1 MKGLAIRRHHRH
13 RMRVK
18 AKNVYRGNPKALR
31 WADNLAL
38 CSCWMCGNQRRHAK
52 GKERLTLRERRLA
65 ELLEKETQEE

>member
-18 AKNVYRGNPKALR
+18 ARRIYKGNPRAPR
-31 WADNLAL
+31 YADNLAL

-52 GKERLTLRERRLA
+52 GLEKLTLKERKIAER
-65 ELLEKETQEE
+65 LEDKPTEE